1 MTEETEQDR
10 PSEFS
15 PEWSPYVLT
24 FFTEDELFEGYPKLN
39 GLRRVAQLLKGPI
52 RLCTSQIFAAHPEF
66 ASICTT
72 ITIGNDETVTQSG
85 CADAS
90 AANTEKGYCKYPTAI
105 AESRAEARALRKV
118 LSLSICSYE
127 ELGAEKTTESLP
139 DQPPKITG
147 AQIALIDRQAKKFDV
162 KVTLTKDSPY
172 VEAQAF
178 CKTLNSYQGNREL
191 ITEEMKGYNENWKS

>member
-1 MTEETEQDR
+1 MTEQEDR
-10 PSEFS
+10 PDEFS
-15 PEWSPYVLT
+15 PEWSDYVLT
-24 FFTEDELFEGYPKLN
+24 HFADDELFEGYPKLN

-90 AANTEKGYCKYPTAI
+90 PANTEKGYCKYPTAI
-105 AESRAEARALRKV
+105 AESRAEARALRKI

-139 DQPPKITG
+139 DQPTKITG
-147 AQIALIDRQAKKFDV
+147 SQIALIDRMAKKFDV
-162 KVTLTKDSPY
+162 KVPLTKDSSY
-172 VEAQAF
+172 LEAQAF
-178 CKTLNSYQGNREL
+178 CKTLNSFQGKKEL
-191 ITEEMKGYNENWKS
+191 IGEEMKGYSETWKL